1 MTYTDLE
8 KLNLFGEYDQKTLAE
23 LWGYKSYDAIR
34 RGIVTPAESNI
45 IILFLTEGYNHL
57 EGNQLKMCGE
67 TKHVHDSR
75 IEGNINHP
83 TDSIFLFYRAD
94 KRKKY
99 TFFGE
104 IKIKK
109 ADIQSE
115 KASTFLFEV
124 TSLKETGRQNY
135 YVVKTSDYNV
145 VKEFENGNTSFC
157 LKGLNSYESS
167 DEMIKPGDPI
177 FLVFGGNNVYWTL
190 GLVAVLKAVSGPVRG
205 NHSDKNYKINTEMV
219 AKIVPT
225 MTKEDFIP
233 YRDSY
238 NSFIGPNTKGSRNQ
252 ALYMISEP
260 QVISVL
266 RGILDTHPELEE
278 SISSLFSETI
288 IQKSKLPMTIY
299 LPTVKSYG
307 ETPETIIPKTD
318 DSTGENIIFYGVPG
332 CGKSFTIKEKYCND
346 DELMER
352 VVFHPDYSYSD
363 FVGQILPKTD
373 SDTHQIRYDFAD
385 GPFTIILKKA
395 WEHPENH
402 YYLIIEEINR
412 GNAPAIFGD
421 IFQLLDRGTDGES
434 IYGVTNSNILK
445 NGKVKIPGNLSL
457 LATMN
462 TADQSVFTLDTAFK
476 RRWKTK
482 LIPNSFDRCSFAE
495 KKILDTNIKWRQFV
509 TAINEII
516 LNENIDLAVN
526 EDKRIGAFFVSEDDL
541 SLTNG
546 KYNPSFAEKVIM
558 YLWNDVFKYNKEKI
572 FDEKYNSLEKIIAGF
587 EKEKFNVFKIDFH
600 ESEDV
605 HEK

>member
-1 MTYTDLE
+1 MTHEEINQLI
-8 KLNLFGEYDQKTLAE
+8 LFGEYDQKTLAE

-34 RGIVTPAESNI
+34 RAVVTPAESNI

-57 EGNQLKMCGE
+57 EGDRLKMLGE
-67 TKHVHDSR
+67 AKHVNDSR
-75 IEGNINHP
+75 IEGNISYP
-83 TDSIFLFYRAD
+83 KDSIFLFYRED

-99 TFFGE
+99 TFYGE

-109 ADIQSE
+109 ADIQTE

-124 TSLKETGRQNY
+124 TSLKEIGRQNY
-135 YVVKTSDYNV
+135 YVVKTSDCNA
-145 VKEFENGNTSFC
+145 VKDFENGHTSFC
-157 LKGLNSYESS
+157 LKGLNSYEDSN
-167 DEMIKPGDPI
+167 DIIKPGDPI

-190 GLVAVLKAVSGPVRG
+190 GLVAVLKAKSGPVRD
-205 NHSDKNYKINTEMV
+205 NNSERNYMINAEMV

-233 YRDSY
+233 YKDSY
-238 NSFIGPNTKGSRNQ
+238 NSFIGPSTKGSRNQ
-252 ALYMISEP
+252 ALYMISEA
-260 QVISVL
+260 QVIGVL
-266 RGILDTHPELEE
+266 RGVLDTHPELEE
-278 SISSLFSETI
+278 SISALFSKTIIQKVKLPMTVYLPSVKSYGELSETI
-288 IQKSKLPMTIY
+288 IQR
-299 LPTVKSYG
+299 
-307 ETPETIIPKTD
+307 TD

-332 CGKSFTIKEKYCND
+332 CGKSFIIKEKYCND
-346 DELMER
+346 DEFMER

-373 SDTHQIRYDFAD
+373 SDTHQIRYDFVD
-385 GPFTIILKKA
+385 GPFTAILKKA

-421 IFQLLDRGTDGES
+421 IFQLLDRGKDGES
-434 IYGVTNSNILK
+434 VYGVTNSNVLK
-445 NGKVKIPGNLSL
+445 SGKVKIPGNLSL

-476 RRWKTK
+476 RRWKMK
-482 LIPNSFDRCSFAE
+482 LVPNSFDQCSFSE
-495 KKILDTNIKWRQFV
+495 MKILDTNIKWKSFV
-509 TAINEII
+509 TTINEII
-516 LNENIDLAVN
+516 LNENSDLAVN

-541 SLTNG
+541 KLING
-546 KYNPSFAEKVIM
+546 KYNPAFAEKVIM

-587 EKEKFNVFKIDFH
+587 EKEKFNVFKIDFNESDDTH
-600 ESEDV
+600 EE
-605 HEK
+605 